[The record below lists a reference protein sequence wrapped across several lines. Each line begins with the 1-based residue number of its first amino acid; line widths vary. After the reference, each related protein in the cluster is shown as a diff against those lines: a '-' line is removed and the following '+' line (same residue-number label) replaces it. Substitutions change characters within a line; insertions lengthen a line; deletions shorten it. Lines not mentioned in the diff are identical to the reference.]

1 MEREPAADDILFLS
15 AGKLSRLMQ
24 AGKLSPVEVVDAH
37 FRRIDRIDGQLRSY
51 LTLAEEQAREAAR
64 AAEAEFRAGK
74 ARGPLLG
81 IPFGVKDIYF
91 TKGVRTCANS
101 RLLLD
106 HIPDIDATPVAKLKA
121 AGAILLG
128 KHSTAEYGTGPG
140 YTETDAAYPHARNP
154 WKPNHFPGGSSTGS
168 GAAVAAGI
176 ATFALGADTG
186 GSVRLP
192 AAGCGLFGLRPT
204 YGRVGRGGVLPNSWS
219 LDSLGPICRTVED
232 IALVLQAISGLDP
245 SDPGSADRAA
255 PDFRADL
262 EMGVRGLTI
271 GVVRD
276 FGEPAMLDPPVAK
289 GIADVEDVLR
299 SEGARLVEVMLP
311 MPPTTWRQLT
321 ALISSSERSTAHE
334 ADLLERSHLMG
345 RALRE
350 SLMAGF
356 CARAV
361 DYLAAQ
367 RRRRAMAIEMESLLG
382 SVDALLL
389 PCAFHTAP
397 SYDDVD
403 KVEEFMRHTATTAFG
418 VTGHPSMSIPTGF
431 SDDGLPTSAQLVARW
446 FDEAMVLRVAR
457 AYERA
462 RSWRDRRPP
471 I

>member
-1 MEREPAADDILFLS
+1 VADEILFLS
-15 AGKLSRLMQ
+15 AGELAHLMRV
-24 AGKLSPVEVVDAH
+24 GKLSPVEVVDAH
-37 FRRIDRIDGQLRSY
+37 LRRIDQIDNRLRAY
-51 LTLAEEQAREAAR
+51 LTVAADQAR
-64 AAEAEFRAGK
+64 AAARSAESEFRSGMP
-74 ARGPLLG
+74 RSPLLG
-81 IPFGVKDIYF
+81 IPYGVKDIYF
-91 TKGVRTCANS
+91 TKGIRTCANS
-101 RLLLD
+101 RVLLD
-106 HIPDIDATPVAKLKA
+106 HVPDIDATPVARLAA
-121 AGAILLG
+121 AGAILIG

-140 YTETDAAYPHARNP
+140 YTESDAAFPHARNP

-168 GAAVAAGI
+168 GVAVAAGM

-192 AAGCGLFGLRPT
+192 AAGCGLMGLRPT

-232 IALVLQAISGLDP
+232 VALVLQAISGFDA
-245 SDPGSADRAA
+245 SDPGSADRAV
-255 PDFRADL
+255 PDFQSDMEA
-262 EMGVRGLTI
+262 GVRGLTVGI
-271 GVVRD
+271 VHD
-276 FGEPAMLDPPVAK
+276 FGEPADIDPAVAA
-289 GIADVEDVLR
+289 GIADVEAVLER
-299 SEGARLVEVMLP
+299 EGARLVEVELP

-356 CARAV
+356 CARSV
-361 DYLAAQ
+361 DYIAAQ
-367 RRRRAMAIEMESLLG
+367 RRRRALAIEMEALLKT
-382 SVDALLL
+382 VDVLLL

-397 SYDDVD
+397 SYEDAD
-403 KVEEFMRHTATTAFG
+403 KVEAFMRQTATTAFG

-431 SDDGLPTSAQLVARW
+431 SEDGLPTSAQLVARW

-457 AYERA
+457 AYERT
-462 RSWRDRRPP
+462 RDWRHRRPP